1 MRISQVVHNSRIY
14 GPGKRTV
21 IWSQGCS
28 IRCPGCWNDKLW
40 DFTGGDE
47 ISVKKIVEQ
56 TVEHNDTGITI
67 LGGEPLDQS
76 EETLRLIECCHETGL
91 DIMVYTGYE
100 MNELEGTKL
109 KCVQDADIVII
120 GRYIDS
126 LRSEELLWRGS
137 TNQTIL
143 WNSAIPPEVDLS
155 ERRQTEI
162 HFDSNGKVQILGYPS
177 KETLNGIEKQYGD
190 LRSLIREK

>member
-1 MRISQVVHNSRIY
+1 
-14 GPGKRTV
+14 
-21 IWSQGCS
+21 
-28 IRCPGCWNDKLW
+28 LW

-100 MNELEGTKL
+100 MNELEETKL

-137 TNQTIL
+137 TNQKII
-143 WNSAIPPEVDLS
+143 WNSTIPPEIDLS

-162 HFDSNGKVQILGYPS
+162 HFDSKGKVKILGYPS
-177 KETLNGIEKQYGD
+177 EKTLTELEKRHGR
-190 LRSLIREK
+190 LRSLTRDI